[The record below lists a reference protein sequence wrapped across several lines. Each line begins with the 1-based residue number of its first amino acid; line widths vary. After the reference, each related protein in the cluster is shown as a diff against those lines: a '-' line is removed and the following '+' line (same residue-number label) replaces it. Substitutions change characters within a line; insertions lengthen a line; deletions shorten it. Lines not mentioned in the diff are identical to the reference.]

1 MPVLPEA
8 LTVPIRIALLR
19 SMVIAGRR
27 VKGAEIRG
35 LAEAVGG
42 TDVRSV
48 IATGNLL
55 FRSRKAP
62 ATLERELEAAC
73 AAFYGKATEMVV
85 KTAEQWRSLMEANP
99 FPAESS
105 RKPSHVLA
113 WAMRDPLPDSGLEQ
127 LRRRASAKEKV
138 ARTAQGD
145 IYMWFGGDDP
155 DSSKLPAG
163 FGLDALGAVGTNR
176 NWNTMLKITAVL
188 DEMESKR

>member
-1 MPVLPEA
+1 M
-8 LTVPIRIALLR
+8 PIRIALLR
-19 SMVIAGRR
+19 SMVVNGRR

-62 ATLERELEAAC
+62 ETLERELEAAC
-73 AAFYGKATEMVV
+73 AALYGKPTEMVV
-85 KTAEQWRSLMEANP
+85 KTAEQWRSLMDANP
-99 FPAESS
+99 FPADTA
-105 RKPSHVLA
+105 RKPTHVLA
-113 WAMRDPLPDSGLEQ
+113 WAMRSPLPDSGLDQ
-127 LRRRASAKEKV
+127 LRRRASAEEKV
-138 ARTAQGD
+138 VRTKAGD

-155 DSSKLPAG
+155 DASKLPAG
-163 FGLDALGAVGTNR
+163 FGLKALGAVGTNR

-188 DEMESKR
+188 EQMETKP